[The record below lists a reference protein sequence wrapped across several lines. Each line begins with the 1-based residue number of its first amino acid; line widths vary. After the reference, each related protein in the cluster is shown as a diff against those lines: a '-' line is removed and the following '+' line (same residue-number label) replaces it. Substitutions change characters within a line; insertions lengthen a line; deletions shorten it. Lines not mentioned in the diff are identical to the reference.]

1 MMGKQ
6 ARVFA
11 VVLSVLVLMLSAS
24 VASAAELV
32 FWNWPYD
39 VEPMRSEFVP
49 WVQENVKNHLPEGY
63 ELRDD
68 YGPVTYDELR
78 RLYILQARSGQPD
91 VIEGLLENV
100 VAYKRAGLIKPVT
113 DLFAEWDESDQFLQ
127 SAIDALTIDGELWG
141 VPYVVNVRPLLVR
154 KSILEKHGL
163 EPPTTW
169 DELVEVAATISQ
181 KEPGM
186 HGFSFTSQ
194 MGESRVFQEFMGF
207 YFQLNKNMFVQAGDG
222 WQVVATPEQ
231 LEQVLTLYHDLVKSG
246 AVNANELGIGGAA
259 QDQGYV
265 EGKYA
270 MVVAG
275 PWMRGYGRDYPEVMA
290 DTIVVPLPVAEGG
303 TPAAFM
309 EVKPL
314 MLNAFTKH
322 PEAAWDLIKFLTSKD
337 AIALENQIEGA
348 NPPRLDVAEME
359 EFKDDPWQ
367 SAFVSQ
373 LATGVVID
381 PINWELPIRDIIE
394 AVQLVAYDEM
404 SPSEAAAW
412 LHSQLVMRA
421 ENGEI

>member
-1 MMGKQ
+1 MLGKKTR
-6 ARVFA
+6 AFA
-11 VVLSVLVLMLSAS
+11 VILSVLVLMLSVSA
-24 VASAAELV
+24 ASAQELV

-49 WVQENVKNHLPEGY
+49 WVQENVKDHLPEGY

-78 RLYILQARSGQPD
+78 KLYILQARSGQPD

-100 VAYKRAGLIKPVT
+100 VAYKRAGLIQPVT
-113 DLFAEWDESDQFLQ
+113 DLFAQWAESNQFME
-127 SAIDALTIDGELWG
+127 SAVDALTIDGELWG
-141 VPYVVNVRPLLVR
+141 VPYVVNVRLLLVR
-154 KSILEKHGL
+154 ESILEKHGL
-163 EPPTTW
+163 EVPTTW
-169 DELVEVAATISQ
+169 DELVEVAATISE

-194 MGESRVFQEFMGF
+194 MGESRVFQEFMGY
-207 YFQLNKNMFVQAGDG
+207 YFQLNKNMFVATEDG
-222 WQVVATPEQ
+222 WKVVATPEQ
-231 LEQVLTLYHDLVKSG
+231 LEQVLKLYYDLVESG

-275 PWMRGYGRDYPEVMA
+275 PWMRGYGVDYPEVMA
-290 DTIVVPLPVAEGG
+290 DTKVVALPVAQGG
-303 TPAAFM
+303 SPAAFM

-322 PEAAWDLIKFLTSKD
+322 PEAAWELLKFLTSKE

-348 NPPRLDVAEME
+348 NPPRLDVAETE
-359 EFKDDPWQ
+359 EFKNDPWQ

-373 LATGVVID
+373 LHTGAVID

-394 AVQLVAYDEM
+394 AVQLVAYGELN
-404 SPSEAAAW
+404 PAEAASW
-412 LHSQLVMRA
+412 LHDQLVMRA